1 MEAAACGAVLFQ
13 EADTPGPPPPS
24 NSGCGFESLATT
36 GAGVRLAHPQKVA
49 EVWAEDEARL
59 GLKPIA
65 RRVWSLGGDRPRS
78 NGRHKFASL
87 YVFGYA
93 HPATGRNRTAILPK
107 ASAGAMSASLVDFAR
122 WADPEG
128 TKVRVV
134 ALDRAG
140 WHVAKELKGPPNV
153 VLFHLPP
160 STPELQPVEP
170 LWPLVRE
177 ALANKTFAGLVALQ
191 EPLVKRCGWL
201 ADHPE
206 VVKGAIGLHW
216 AAALG

>member
-1 MEAAACGAVLFQ
+1 V
-13 EADTPGPPPPS
+13 
-24 NSGCGFESLATT
+24 
-36 GAGVRLAHPQKVA
+36 V
-49 EVWAEDEARL
+49 EVWAQDEARL

-65 RRVWSLGGDRPRS
+65 RRAWALGGNRPSS

-93 HPATGRNRTAILPK
+93 HPASGRNRTAIVPK
-107 ASAGAMSASLVDFAR
+107 ANTEAMTESLSDFAR

-128 TKVRVV
+128 AKVLVV
-134 ALDRAG
+134 LLDRAG
-140 WHVAKELKGPPNV
+140 WHVAKDLKVPANV
-153 VLFHLPP
+153 VLFHLP
-160 STPELQPVEP
+160 SCTPELQPVEP

-177 ALANKTFAGLVALQ
+177 ALANVLFASPGALQ
-191 EPLVKRCGWL
+191 EPLARRCGWL

-206 VVKGAIGLHW
+206 VVKGAVGFRW

>member
-1 MEAAACGAVLFQ
+1 MWTQ
-13 EADTPGPPPPS
+13 
-24 NSGCGFESLATT
+24 
-36 GAGVRLAHPQKVA
+36 
-49 EVWAEDEARL
+49 DEARL

-65 RRVWSLGGDRPRS
+65 RRVWTLRGHRPSS

-93 HPATGRNRTAILPK
+93 HPASGRNRTTIVPK
-107 ASAGAMSASLVDFAR
+107 ANTEAMNASLVDFAR
-122 WADPEG
+122 GADPTG
-128 TKVRVV
+128 AKILVLV
-134 ALDRAG
+134 LDRAG
-140 WHVAKELKGPPNV
+140 WPIAKELKVPANV

-177 ALANKTFAGLVALQ
+177 TLANKTFASLGTLQ

-201 ADHPE
+201 AEHPE
-206 VVKGAIGLHW
+206 VVKGAVGFHW
-216 AAALG
+216 AVALG

>member
-1 MEAAACGAVLFQ
+1 V
-13 EADTPGPPPPS
+13 
-24 NSGCGFESLATT
+24 T
-36 GAGVRLAHPQKVA
+36 GLRQAHPEKVI
-49 EVWAEDEARL
+49 EVWAQDEARL

-65 RRVWSLGGDRPRS
+65 RRVWALRGRRPNS
-78 NGRHKFASL
+78 SGRHKFASL

-93 HPATGRNRTAILPK
+93 HPATGRNRTTILPK
-107 ASAGAMSASLVDFAR
+107 ANTETMSASLVDFAR

-128 TKVRVV
+128 AKVLVLV
-134 ALDRAG
+134 LDRAG
-140 WHVAKELKGPPNV
+140 WHVAKELAVPANV

-177 ALANKTFAGLVALQ
+177 SLANGTFASLSALQ
-191 EPLVKRCGWL
+191 EPLVRRCAWL

-206 VVKGAIGLHW
+206 IVKGAVGFHW
-216 AAALG
+216 AVALG